1 MANILTLEDY
11 TPGVSTE
18 INCFGDSL
26 TAGAGANQT
35 DFYLSYPDH
44 LKNSLYPRTIV
55 NHGIGGQIIEEIACR
70 QGARPIYLTIENN
83 AFSGTSNTIITSISN
98 DFVQAPSTQ
107 DRYVTGII
115 CGVPAIITRT
125 VGTTHYVIRGFG
137 GSTRSI
143 LPNSIFYPD
152 SAYNAKQSIQV
163 LWLGRNN
170 VPDFS
175 ILLQTINDAV
185 LYMERPRRVMIIG
198 VLPALNEP
206 IGSSRYIAITNVNA
220 TLQNT
225 YPNNYIESAPPTTEE
240 MNLIKYVPTAQD
252 MIDINKGVFPNGM
265 RSDSI
270 HLNGFGYNIIANRVA
285 KMVKQYNW

>member
-1 MANILTLEDY
+1 MANILTLDDY

-18 INCFGDSL
+18 IHCFGDSL

-55 NHGIGGQIIEEIACR
+55 NHGIGGQTIEEIACR

-83 AFSGTSNTIITSISN
+83 TFLGTSNSLITDISN

-137 GSTRSI
+137 GSIRNI

-152 SAYNAKQSIQV
+152 SAYNAKHSIQV

-175 ILLQTINDAV
+175 ILLQTINNAI
-185 LYMERPRRVMIIG
+185 LYMEKPRRVLVIG

-206 IGSSRYIAITNVNA
+206 MGTSRYTAITAVNS
-220 TLQNT
+220 TLKNT
-225 YPNNYIESAPPTTEE
+225 YPNNYIESTPPTTEE
-240 MNLIKYVPTAQD
+240 MSFIRYSPSED
-252 MIDINKGVFPNGM
+252 DIIDINKGVFPGGM
-265 RSDSI
+265 RTDSI
-270 HLNGFGYNIIANRVA
+270 HLNGFGYNIMANRVA
-285 KMVKQYNW
+285 KMIKQYNW